1 MGTEAGRMSG
11 MGAGGVAGKA
21 KLGFVGLGAMG
32 SRMAKR
38 LLAAGY
44 PVVGYNRTPAKARWL
59 VEAGLRLAD
68 SPREAA
74 EGSQVVFS
82 MVSDTAA
89 LRAVGLG
96 PDGIVAGLGR
106 GATFVEMS
114 TVSPA
119 VILDLAALAEARG
132 AALLDA
138 PVSGSGVTVEEGTL
152 SFMVGGDPTVLERVR
167 PYLLAIGPTVT
178 QVGPLGFGKTMKI
191 AINLGLGAQML
202 AFSETILLADRAGIP
217 RKRAVEV
224 ALKSA
229 LASPMLKYRG
239 PLVLEMS
246 SEPIFNVG
254 LMQKD
259 LELAMELGRTVG
271 VSLPSVAL
279 AHEVLTAARGLGL
292 ADFDFAVMFDVLA
305 TMNGLPGSP
314 KPRKDLGS

>member
-1 MGTEAGRMSG
+1 MREQRGGTQ
-11 MGAGGVAGKA
+11 GKVT
-21 KLGFVGLGAMG
+21 LGFVGLGAMG

-38 LLAAGY
+38 LLDAGY

-68 SPREAA
+68 SPRGAA
-74 EGSQVVFS
+74 EGSDVVFS
-82 MVSDTAA
+82 MVTDTAA
-89 LRAVGLG
+89 LRAVALG

-106 GATFVEMS
+106 GSTLVEMS

-119 VILDLAALAEARG
+119 VILELAALAEARG

-138 PVSGSGVTVEEGTL
+138 PVSGSGVTVEQGNL
-152 SFMVGGDPTVLERVR
+152 SFMVGGDPAVLERVR

-191 AINLGLGAQML
+191 AINLGLGAQFL
-202 AFSETILLADRAGIP
+202 AFSETVLLADRAGIP
-217 RKRAVEV
+217 RERAVEV

-239 PLVLEMS
+239 PLVLEMPA
-246 SEPIFNVG
+246 EPIFNVG

-259 LELAMELGRTVG
+259 LELALELGRSVG

-279 AHEVLTAARGLGL
+279 AHEMLTAARGLGL
-292 ADFDFAVMFDVLA
+292 AHFDFAVMFDVLA
-305 TMNGLPGSP
+305 AMNGLAGTPKLPGHPNS
-314 KPRKDLGS
+314 

>member
-1 MGTEAGRMSG
+1 MR
-11 MGAGGVAGKA
+11 GKVT
-21 KLGFVGLGAMG
+21 LGFVGLGAMG

-38 LLAAGY
+38 LLDAGY

-68 SPREAA
+68 SPRGTA
-74 EGSQVVFS
+74 EGSDVVFS
-82 MVSDTAA
+82 MVTDTAA
-89 LRAVGLG
+89 LRAVALG
-96 PDGIVAGLGR
+96 PDGILAGLGR
-106 GATFVEMS
+106 GATLVEMS

-119 VILDLAALAEARG
+119 VIHELAALAEARG
-132 AALLDA
+132 AAVLDA
-138 PVSGSGVTVEEGTL
+138 PVSGSGVTVEQGTL
-152 SFMVGGDPTVLERVR
+152 SFMVGGDPAVLERVR

-178 QVGPLGFGKTMKI
+178 QVGALGFGKTMKI
-191 AINLGLGAQML
+191 AINLALGAQFL

-217 RKRAVEV
+217 RERAVEV
-224 ALKSA
+224 VLKSA

-239 PLVLEMS
+239 PLVLKMPS
-246 SEPIFNVG
+246 GPIFTVG

-279 AHEVLTAARGLGL
+279 AHEMLTAARGLGL
-292 ADFDFAVMFDVLA
+292 AHFDFAVMFDVLA

-314 KPRKDLGS
+314 KVQGDAHG

>member
-1 MGTEAGRMSG
+1 MREQRGGTQ
-11 MGAGGVAGKA
+11 GKVT
-21 KLGFVGLGAMG
+21 LGFVGLGAMG

-38 LLAAGY
+38 LLDAGY

-68 SPREAA
+68 SPRGAA
-74 EGSQVVFS
+74 EGSEVVFS
-82 MVSDTAA
+82 MVTDTAA
-89 LRAVGLG
+89 LRAVALG

-106 GATFVEMS
+106 GSTLVEMS

-119 VILDLAALAEARG
+119 VVLELAALAEARG

-138 PVSGSGVTVEEGTL
+138 PVSGSGVTVEQGTL
-152 SFMVGGDPTVLERVR
+152 SFMVGGDPAVLERVR

-191 AINLGLGAQML
+191 AINLGLGAQFL
-202 AFSETILLADRAGIP
+202 AFSETVLLADRAGIP
-217 RKRAVEV
+217 RERAVEV

-239 PLVLEMS
+239 PLVLEMPA
-246 SEPIFNVG
+246 EPIFNVG

-259 LELAMELGRTVG
+259 LELALELGRSVG

-279 AHEVLTAARGLGL
+279 AHEMLTAARGLGL
-292 ADFDFAVMFDVLA
+292 AHFDFAVMFDVLA

-314 KPRKDLGS
+314 KPPQRTGA

>member
-1 MGTEAGRMSG
+1 MT
-11 MGAGGVAGKA
+11 
-21 KLGFVGLGAMG
+21 LGFVGLGAMG

-38 LLAAGY
+38 LLDAGY

-68 SPREAA
+68 SPRGAA
-74 EGSQVVFS
+74 EGSEVVFS
-82 MVSDTAA
+82 MVTDTAA
-89 LRAVGLG
+89 LRAVALG

-106 GATFVEMS
+106 GSTLVEMS

-119 VILDLAALAEARG
+119 VILELAALAEARG

-138 PVSGSGVTVEEGTL
+138 PVSGSGVTVEQGTL
-152 SFMVGGDPTVLERVR
+152 SFMVGGDPAVLERVR

-191 AINLGLGAQML
+191 AINLGLGAQFL
-202 AFSETILLADRAGIP
+202 AFSETVLLADRAGIP
-217 RKRAVEV
+217 RERAVEV

-239 PLVLEMS
+239 PLVLEMPA
-246 SEPIFNVG
+246 EPIFNVG

-259 LELAMELGRTVG
+259 LELALELGRSVG

-279 AHEVLTAARGLGL
+279 AHEMLTAARGLGL
-292 ADFDFAVMFDVLA
+292 AHFDFAVMFDVLA

-314 KPRKDLGS
+314 KPPQRTGA

>member
-1 MGTEAGRMSG
+1 MSDGKRGG
-11 MGAGGVAGKA
+11 MTGKVT
-21 KLGFVGLGAMG
+21 LGFVGLGAMG

-38 LLAAGY
+38 LLDAGY

-68 SPREAA
+68 SPRAAA
-74 EGSQVVFS
+74 EGSQAVFS

-89 LRAVGLG
+89 LRAVALG
-96 PDGIVAGLGR
+96 PDGVIAGLGR

-119 VILDLAALAEARG
+119 AIRELGELAAARG

-138 PVSGSGVTVEEGTL
+138 PVSGSGVTVEEGNL
-152 SFMVGGDPTVLERVR
+152 SFMVGGDPAVLERVR

-178 QVGPLGFGKTMKI
+178 QVGPLGFGKSMKI
-191 AINLGLGAQML
+191 AINLALGAQFL

-217 RKRAVEV
+217 RERAVETV
-224 ALKSA
+224 LKSA

-239 PLVLEMS
+239 PLVLGMPE
-246 SEPIFNVG
+246 EPIFNVG

-259 LELAMELGRTVG
+259 LELAMELGKSLG

-279 AHEVLTAARGLGL
+279 AHEMLTAARGLGL
-292 ADFDFAVMFDVLA
+292 AHFDFAVMFDVLA
-305 TMNGLPGSP
+305 AMNGLPGSP
-314 KPRKDLGS
+314 KPHAEPGP

>member
-1 MGTEAGRMSG
+1 MGGAERGG
-11 MGAGGVAGKA
+11 MREKVT
-21 KLGFVGLGAMG
+21 LGFVGLGAMG

-38 LLAAGY
+38 LLDAGY

-68 SPREAA
+68 SPRGTA
-74 EGSQVVFS
+74 EGSDVVFS
-82 MVSDTAA
+82 MVTDTAA
-89 LRAVGLG
+89 LRAVALG
-96 PDGIVAGLGR
+96 PDGILAGLR
-106 GATFVEMS
+106 PGATLVEMS

-119 VILDLAALAEARG
+119 VILELAALAEARG
-132 AALLDA
+132 AAVLDA
-138 PVSGSGVTVEEGTL
+138 PVSGSGVTVEEGNL
-152 SFMVGGDPTVLERVR
+152 SFMVGGDPAVLERVR

-191 AINLGLGAQML
+191 AINLALGAQFL
-202 AFSETILLADRAGIP
+202 AFSETVLLAGRAGIP
-217 RKRAVEV
+217 RERAVEV

-239 PLVLEMS
+239 PLVLAMPA
-246 SEPIFNVG
+246 EPIFNVG

-259 LELAMELGRTVG
+259 LELAMELGRTLG

-279 AHEVLTAARGLGL
+279 AHEMLTAARGLGL
-292 ADFDFAVMFDVLA
+292 AHFDFAVMFDVLA

-314 KPRKDLGS
+314 KPHAEPGP

>member
-1 MGTEAGRMSG
+1 MGVGERGRMKEK
-11 MGAGGVAGKA
+11 VT
-21 KLGFVGLGAMG
+21 LGFVGLGAMG

-38 LLAAGY
+38 LLDAGY

-68 SPREAA
+68 SPRGAA
-74 EGSQVVFS
+74 EGSDVVFS
-82 MVSDTAA
+82 MVTDTAA
-89 LRAVGLG
+89 LRAVALG
-96 PDGIVAGLGR
+96 PDGILAGLGR
-106 GATFVEMS
+106 GATLVEMS
-114 TVSPA
+114 TVSPT
-119 VILDLAALAEARG
+119 VILELAALAEARG

-138 PVSGSGVTVEEGTL
+138 PVSGSGVTVEQGNL
-152 SFMVGGDPTVLERVR
+152 SFMVGGDPAVLERVR

-191 AINLGLGAQML
+191 AINLGLGAQIL

-217 RKRAVEV
+217 RERAVEV
-224 ALKSA
+224 VLKSA

-239 PLVLEMS
+239 PLVLRMPA
-246 SEPIFNVG
+246 EPIFNVG

-259 LELAMELGRTVG
+259 LELALELGKGLG

-279 AHEVLTAARGLGL
+279 AHEMLTAARGLGL
-292 ADFDFAVMFDVLA
+292 AHFDFAVMFDVLA

-314 KPRKDLGS
+314 KPQAQPGR